1 MVMLESLP
9 TEIVSKILECC
20 DTSRDLAVLASTCHW
35 LYDMTIPVLYDRQ
48 AVENDYHVIFWATR
62 NARTD
67 TLQHVSRSHH
77 MTLDGLRNPFRT
89 FTTSKYRY
97 DTNFGHWNHQIR
109 CCWFWSPLHEA
120 VAKGHVETVQFLLD
134 QGVDIDAPSLCY
146 HEERF
151 PFEESCWT
159 LDFGDRANFDVLP
172 LATFTPLILSI
183 FYKHEP
189 VTQLL
194 LRQGASTEIMVMR
207 YEAPSGTTALH
218 AAVASGNVPAIKMI
232 IEGGHAGPNDL
243 DAAGYPP
250 LLWAALHASK
260 NQDAAPSLQ
269 ALVDLGADPDYIVP
283 SGISRDS
290 RHSMVATLT
299 KRGKPEA
306 AQMLVAVGA
315 KALSDEELKELEN
328 TAIMY
333 W

>member
-1 MVMLESLP
+1 MVTLQSLP

-20 DTSRDLAVLASTCHW
+20 DTSRELAVLASTCRW

-48 AVENDYHVIFWATR
+48 ALENDYHVIFWAAR
-62 NARTD
+62 NA
-67 TLQHVSRSHH
+67 
-77 MTLDGLRNPFRT
+77 P
-89 FTTSKYRY
+89 
-97 DTNFGHWNHQIR
+97 
-109 CCWFWSPLHEA
+109 
-120 VAKGHVETVQFLLD
+120 KGHVETVQFLLD
-134 QGVDIDAPSLCY
+134 QDVDIDAPSLCY

-194 LRQGASTEIMVMR
+194 LGQGASTEIMVMR
-207 YEAPSGTTALH
+207 HEAPSGTTALH

-283 SGISRDS
+283 SGITRDS

-306 AQMLVAVGA
+306 AEMLVAVGA
-315 KALSDEELKELEN
+315 KALSDEELRELEN

-333 W
+333 L